1 MYRIGIILCRG
12 AVQRWQRACVAAIE
26 ALGYAKIALV
36 LELDHPSPLR
46 LPSGAR
52 AGAEMR
58 GDWVPAGAAII
69 AGRAASPG
77 GGAAPALSEAD
88 RAAIA
93 GHTLDALIDLTG
105 LRIALG
111 PGLAARHGV
120 WGLHHG
126 DPARFDGRDPGFRE
140 VACGALCS
148 AALLYRAAGGDQRD
162 GLAVEVL
169 REGWFK
175 TRQTP
180 RRNAD
185 SVLLLSARFP
195 ALVLRAMAETRGAP
209 LPVGRLRLL
218 PIAPPPRAGDR
229 LGAWLHVAATMADS
243 ARRRFCRERWTI
255 GVVAQPVDEVVRA
268 RRLAAPRWLANQ
280 PSDRFYAD
288 PFPLGRSGGRLE
300 VLVEAAK
307 YAVSRGYLA
316 RLEVDERACA
326 REAALL
332 ETPEHLS
339 YPAVL
344 REGGTTY
351 VVPESW
357 QTGRLAAYRLDPATG
372 AMVHDGDLMVGMAV
386 VDPTLLR
393 HEGRWWLFCCDRHDH
408 DQSNLYIFHAASWRG
423 PWLPHAQ
430 NPVKIDVRSS
440 RPAGAFLSVDGV
452 LYRPAQDCALRYGS
466 AIAINRVLELTEH
479 RFREE
484 VAFVLRPDP
493 GGPYPDGLHTIN
505 GIGEDRGALTI
516 VDGQKLSFEPIAAI
530 ADRLARWRN
539 RRRRDAR
546 A

>member
-1 MYRIGIILCRG
+1 MYRIGVILCRG
-12 AVQRWQRACVAAIE
+12 AVQRWQRACIEAIE
-26 ALGYAKIALV
+26 ALGYAEIALV
-36 LELDHPSPLR
+36 LELDNPSPLR
-46 LPSGAR
+46 LPVGAR
-52 AGAEMR
+52 AGAEVP
-58 GDWVPAGAAII
+58 GDWIPPGTAIV
-69 AGRAASPG
+69 AGRAAALD
-77 GGAAPALSEAD
+77 GGAAWTLRDAD

-93 GHTLDALIDLTG
+93 GHTLDVLLDLTG
-105 LRIALG
+105 LRLAAG
-111 PGLAARHGV
+111 PGPSARHGV

-140 VACGALCS
+140 VATGALCS
-148 AALLYRAAGGDQRD
+148 AALLYRAIGDDAGG
-162 GLAVEVL
+162 GPEVEVL

-185 SVLLLSARFP
+185 SVLLLSARLP
-195 ALVLRAMAETRGAP
+195 ALVLRAMAETRGTP
-209 LPVGRLRLL
+209 LAVRRLCL
-218 PIAPPPRAGDR
+218 PPPASPPRARDR
-229 LGAWLHVAATMADS
+229 FAAWAQVAAAMAGS
-243 ARRRFCRERWTI
+243 ARRRLCRERWTV

-268 RRLAAPRWLANQ
+268 RRLDAPRWLANQ
-280 PSDRFYAD
+280 PDDRFYAD
-288 PFPLGRSGGRLE
+288 PFPLGRAGGRLE
-300 VLVEAAK
+300 VLVEAAR

-316 RLEVDERACA
+316 RLELDERAYA

-339 YPAVL
+339 YPAIL
-344 REGGTTY
+344 NEDGATY
-351 VVPESW
+351 VIPESW
-357 QTGRLAAYRLDPATG
+357 QTGRLAAYRLDAASG

-393 HEGRWWLFCCDRHDH
+393 HDGKWWLFCCDRHDH
-408 DQSNLYIFHAASWRG
+408 DQSNLYVFHAASWRG

-440 RPAGAFLSVDGV
+440 RPAGAFLSVDGA

-466 AIAINRVLELTEH
+466 AIAVNRVLELTER

-493 GGPYPDGLHTIN
+493 DGPYPDGLHTIN
-505 GIGEDRGALTI
+505 GLDGVTV
-516 VDGQKLSFEPIAAI
+516 VDGQKLSFEPLAAI
-530 ADRLARWRN
+530 ADRFARRRN